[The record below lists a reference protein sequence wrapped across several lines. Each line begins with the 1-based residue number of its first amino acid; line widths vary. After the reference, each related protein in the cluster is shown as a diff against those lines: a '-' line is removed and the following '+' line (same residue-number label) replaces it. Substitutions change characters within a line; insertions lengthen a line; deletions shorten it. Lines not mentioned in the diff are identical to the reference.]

1 MTAFII
7 LIFLAI
13 LIISHEF
20 GHFWSAKKFGVRVD
34 EFGFG
39 LPPRVASR
47 KVGETRYSL
56 NLFPLGGFVKI
67 HGQQREEGEFE
78 EPSRAFVNQPISRRA
93 IILASGVAANF
104 IIGWMALSLV
114 FSIGV
119 PSKVFISGI
128 IPGSAAE
135 HAGLK
140 TNESIKGFGSSEEF
154 INFVRSHRGES
165 ITINGKSVSVPEEG
179 IIGVG
184 IENFNIPKQSP
195 FQSLV
200 KGFEAT
206 VEVVVGIV
214 KAAASMIVGAFS
226 GEGGSLEQVAGP
238 VGIFSI
244 IKEAD
249 GLALLIYLLGV
260 ISLNLAVFNLLP
272 VPALDGGHLLFLGVE
287 KIIGRPIPRRA
298 ETIANTVGFIL
309 LILLIAVVTFK
320 DIMRLSP

>member
-1 MTAFII
+1 MTAFVI

-13 LIISHEF
+13 LIIGHEL

-56 NLFPLGGFVKI
+56 NLLPLGGFVKI
-67 HGQQREEGEFE
+67 HGQQREEGEIE
-78 EPSRAFVNQPISRRA
+78 EPRRAFVNQPISRRA

-114 FSIGV
+114 FSMGI
-119 PSKVFISGI
+119 PSKVFISGV

-135 HAGLK
+135 AAGLK
-140 TNESIKGFGSSEEF
+140 TNESIKGFDSSEEF
-154 INFVRSHRGES
+154 INFVQANRGQS
-165 ITINGKSVSVPEEG
+165 ITVNGKSVNVPEEG

-184 IENFNIPKQSP
+184 IENFSIPKQNP
-195 FQSLV
+195 LQSLV
-200 KGFEAT
+200 KGFEAA
-206 VEVVVGIV
+206 VAVAVGVV
-214 KAAASMIVGAFS
+214 KAATHIIASVFS
-226 GEGGSLEQVAGP
+226 GEGDGLKQVAGP
-238 VGIFSI
+238 VGIFNI

-249 GLALLIYLLGV
+249 GVVLLIYLLGV

-272 VPALDGGHLLFLGVE
+272 VPALDGGHLLFLGIE

-298 ETIANTVGFIL
+298 ETIANTIGFAL
-309 LILLIAVVTFK
+309 LILLIIMVTFK
-320 DIMRLSP
+320 DIAKL

>member
-1 MTAFII
+1 MTVFII

-13 LIISHEF
+13 LIISHEL

-47 KVGETRYSL
+47 KIGETRYSL
-56 NLFPLGGFVKI
+56 NLLPLGGFVKI
-67 HGQQREEGEFE
+67 HGQQREENKLD
-78 EPSRAFVNQPISRRA
+78 EPDRAFVNQPISHRA
-93 IILASGVAANF
+93 IILVSGVTANF

-114 FSIGV
+114 FSMGA
-119 PSKVFISGI
+119 PSKVFISKV

-140 TNESIKGFGSSEEF
+140 TNESIKGFNSSEEF
-154 INFVRSHRGES
+154 INFVRANRGQS
-165 ITINGKSVSVPEEG
+165 ITVNGKSVSVPEEG

-195 FQSLV
+195 FQSIV

-206 VEVVVGIV
+206 VKITIGVV
-214 KAAASMIVGAFS
+214 KAATRIVIGAFS
-226 GEGGSLEQVAGP
+226 GGGDGLKQVAGP

-244 IKEAD
+244 IKQAD
-249 GLALLIYLLGV
+249 GAALLIYLLGV

-272 VPALDGGHLLFLGVE
+272 VPALDGGHLLFLGIE
-287 KIIGRPIPRRA
+287 KITGRPIPRRA
-298 ETIANTVGFIL
+298 ETIANSIGFAL
-309 LILLIAVVTFK
+309 LILLIVMVTFR
-320 DIMRLSP
+320 DITKL

>member
-1 MTAFII
+1 MTALII

-39 LPPRVASR
+39 LPPMIASR
-47 KVGETRYSL
+47 RIGETRYSL

-67 HGQQREEGEFE
+67 HGQQREGDEIE

-93 IILASGVAANF
+93 IILASGVTANF

-114 FSIGV
+114 FSLGV
-119 PSKVFISGI
+119 PSKVFISQVL
-128 IPGSAAE
+128 PGGAAE
-135 HAGLK
+135 AAGLK
-140 TNESIKGFGSSEEF
+140 VNESLEGFSSSEEF
-154 INFVRSHRGES
+154 VNFVQANRGRS
-165 ITINGKSVSVPEEG
+165 ITVNGKNVSVPEEG

-184 IENFNIPKQSP
+184 IENFNIPKQNP

-200 KGFEAT
+200 RGFEAT
-206 VEVVVGIV
+206 VEVVVGV
-214 KAAASMIVGAFS
+214 VRAAASMIVGVFS
-226 GEGGSLEQVAGP
+226 GDGGGLKQVAGP

-272 VPALDGGHLLFLGVE
+272 VPALDGGHLLFLGIE

-298 ETIANTVGFIL
+298 ETIANTVGFAL
-309 LILLIAVVTFK
+309 LILLIIMVTFR
-320 DIMRLSP
+320 DIAKL

>member
-1 MTAFII
+1 MTVFII

-13 LIISHEF
+13 LIISHEL
-20 GHFWSAKKFGVRVD
+20 GHFLTAKKFGVRVD

-56 NLFPLGGFVKI
+56 NLLPLGGFVKI
-67 HGQQREEGEFE
+67 HGQQREEKEFE

-93 IILASGVAANF
+93 IILVSGVAANF

-114 FSIGV
+114 FSMGA
-119 PSKVFISGI
+119 PSKVFISAV

-135 HAGLK
+135 AAGLK
-140 TNESIKGFGSSEEF
+140 VNESIKGFNSSEEF
-154 INFVRSHRGES
+154 INFVRANRGQS
-165 ITINGKSVSVPEEG
+165 ITVNGKSVSVPEEG

-184 IENFNIPKQSP
+184 IENFSIPKQSP
-195 FQSLV
+195 FQSV
-200 KGFEAT
+200 IKGFEAA
-206 VEVVVGIV
+206 VGVAVGVI
-214 KAAASMIVGAFS
+214 KAATHIIVGAFS
-226 GEGGSLEQVAGP
+226 GGGDGLKQVAGP

-249 GLALLIYLLGV
+249 GVVLLIYLLGV

-272 VPALDGGHLLFLGVE
+272 VPALDGGHLLFLGIE

-298 ETIANTVGFIL
+298 ETIANTAGFAL
-309 LILLIAVVTFK
+309 LILLIAVVTFR
-320 DIMRLSP
+320 DIMKIS